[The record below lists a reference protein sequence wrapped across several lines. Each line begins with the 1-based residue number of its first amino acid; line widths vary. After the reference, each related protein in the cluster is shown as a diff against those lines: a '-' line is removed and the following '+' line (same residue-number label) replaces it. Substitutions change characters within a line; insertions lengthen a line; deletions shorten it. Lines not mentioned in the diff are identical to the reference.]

1 MGEEIERKFLVADDR
16 WREHASGTRYR
27 QGFLSTDPDRV
38 VRVRVAGSKATL
50 TIKGRTIG
58 ARRPEFEY
66 PLPLDDAEELLDTMC
81 MRPLIEKVRY
91 TLVVGAHTWEVDVFE
106 GENDGLVVAEVELGT
121 EDEAFE
127 KPQWVGAEVTDDPR
141 YFNANLIA
149 KPFRRW

>member
-50 TIKGRTIG
+50 TLKGRTVG